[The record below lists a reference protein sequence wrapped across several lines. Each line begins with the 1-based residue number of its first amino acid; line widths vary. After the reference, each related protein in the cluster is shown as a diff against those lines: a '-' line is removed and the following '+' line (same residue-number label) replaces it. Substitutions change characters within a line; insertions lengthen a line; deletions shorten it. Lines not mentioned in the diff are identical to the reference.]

1 MERIVEPERSVLV
14 TGASTGIGRATAL
27 HLAELG
33 FKVYAG
39 VRRDEDATDLEH
51 QGPLTAVRLDVTSAA
66 EVTDIARRI
75 EAEGG
80 LYGLVN
86 NAGVYLGG
94 ALELMS
100 DAEIESTFAVNVVGL
115 LRVTRACLPM
125 LRERRGRIV
134 NVSSISGL
142 VALPGVSVYAGS
154 KHAVEAISDALR
166 VELSTFGVRVIAVE
180 PGSIDTEIWT
190 KGAQRDEA
198 SSTQQDAALR
208 ALYKPLQRLL
218 EKLNRNPRGIPP
230 TAVASVIGDA
240 LTARNPDNRYL
251 VGTDA
256 RSLALLRYLP
266 EGLRD
271 RLIGKR
277 VWRD

>member
-1 MERIVEPERSVLV
+1 VEPERSVLV

-271 RLIGKR
+271 RLIGTR

>member
-1 MERIVEPERSVLV
+1 VNSETSVLV

-27 HLAELG
+27 HLADLG
-33 FKVYAG
+33 MKVYAG
-39 VRRDEDATDLEH
+39 VRRDEDAADLEQ
-51 QGPLTAVRLDVTSAA
+51 QGPVIAVRLDVTSSAD
-66 EVTDIARRI
+66 VDDIAQRI
-75 EAEGG
+75 EADGG
-80 LYGLVN
+80 LDGLVN

-94 ALELMS
+94 ALELMR
-100 DAEIESTFAVNVVGL
+100 DDEIESTFAVNVVGL

-180 PGSIDTEIWT
+180 PGSIDTAIWS
-190 KGAQRDEA
+190 KGARRDQA
-198 SSTQQDAALR
+198 SSSQSDAALR
-208 ALYKPLQRLL
+208 ALYSPLQHLL

-230 TAVASVIGDA
+230 TAVATVIGDA

-271 RLIGKR
+271 RLIGTR

>member
-1 MERIVEPERSVLV
+1 MDPERSVLV

-51 QGPLTAVRLDVTSAA
+51 QGPLTAVRLDVTSAV
-66 EVTDIARRI
+66 EVTDIVHRI

-100 DAEIESTFAVNVVGL
+100 DTEIESTFAVNVIGL

-190 KGAQRDEA
+190 KGARRDKA
-198 SSTQQDAALR
+198 SSSQQDAALR
-208 ALYKPLQRLL
+208 ALYSPLQRLL

-230 TAVASVIGDA
+230 TTVATVIGDA

-251 VGTDA
+251 VGSDA

-271 RLIGKR
+271 RLIGTR

>member
-1 MERIVEPERSVLV
+1 MEPERSVLV

-27 HLAELG
+27 HLAGLG

-39 VRRDEDATDLEH
+39 IRRDEDATDLEH
-51 QGPLTAVRLDVTSAA
+51 QAPLTAVRLDVTSAL
-66 EVTDIARRI
+66 EVNDIAQRI

-125 LRERRGRIV
+125 LREVRGRIV

-190 KGAQRDEA
+190 KGARRDKA
-198 SSTQQDAALR
+198 SSSQQL
-208 ALYKPLQRLL
+208 
-218 EKLNRNPRGIPP
+218 
-230 TAVASVIGDA
+230 
-240 LTARNPDNRYL
+240 
-251 VGTDA
+251 
-256 RSLALLRYLP
+256 SL
-266 EGLRD
+266 
-271 RLIGKR
+271 IHI
-277 VWRD
+277 

>member
-1 MERIVEPERSVLV
+1 VNSETSVLV

-27 HLAELG
+27 HLADLG
-33 FKVYAG
+33 MKVYAG
-39 VRRDEDATDLEH
+39 VRRDEDAADLEQ
-51 QGPLTAVRLDVTSAA
+51 QGPVIAVRLDVTSSAD
-66 EVTDIARRI
+66 VDDIAQRI
-75 EAEGG
+75 EADGG
-80 LYGLVN
+80 LDGLVN

-94 ALELMS
+94 ALELMR
-100 DAEIESTFAVNVVGL
+100 DDEIESTFAVNVVGL

-180 PGSIDTEIWT
+180 PGSIDTAIWS
-190 KGAQRDEA
+190 KGARRDQA
-198 SSTQQDAALR
+198 SSSHSDAALR
-208 ALYKPLQRLL
+208 ELYSPLQHLL

-230 TAVASVIGDA
+230 TAVATVIGDA

-271 RLIGKR
+271 RLIGTR